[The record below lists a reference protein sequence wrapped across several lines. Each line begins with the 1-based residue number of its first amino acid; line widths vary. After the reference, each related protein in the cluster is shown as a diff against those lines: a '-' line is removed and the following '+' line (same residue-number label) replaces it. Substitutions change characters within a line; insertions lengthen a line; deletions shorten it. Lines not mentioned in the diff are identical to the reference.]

1 MAEKPKISTSLDEQ
15 ETTFTWYPPS
25 VDRFAD
31 VYSANPV
38 QIRKLKKL
46 CAESPED
53 FIFEREDSV
62 GAFFRVNQKCFSFHK
77 RKTRVISD
85 EQRAAASARMMELR
99 KRQAQNQI

>member
-77 RKTRVISD
+77 RRTRVMTD
-85 EQRAAASARMMELR
+85 EQKAEVASRLIAAKKQKA
-99 KRQAQNQI
+99 